1 MPSETYL
8 TPEQVASFKNDGYV
22 ALKGSE
28 VFDAKSLASLE
39 KWVTDVQNW
48 EEKPGGY
55 MQYYEKSSKDGSRIL
70 CRTENFLDAHP
81 EMKELFT
88 GRIEDM
94 VSELLGEE
102 SILYKEKI
110 NFKLPGGDGFKPHQD
125 HAAGWW
131 MYGQTFHISMLIAID
146 DCTVENG
153 CLQVV
158 AGEHT
163 KGLLGPEHEEVPD
176 ELVKKFKWTPV
187 PGKLGD
193 VVFFD
198 SFVPH
203 RSEPNTTQEGR
214 RILYLT
220 YAKKSEGDFREK
232 YYADK
237 RISFPPDIERDP
249 SKTYAYKI

>member
-158 AGEHT
+158 AGGDT
-163 KGLLGPEHEEVPD
+163 KGVPCPGGGGGCGGVVGKVKMRPPPRPPEIGRAAGGGREDISV
-176 ELVKKFKWTPV
+176 
-187 PGKLGD
+187 GGR
-193 VVFFD
+193 
-198 SFVPH
+198 SF
-203 RSEPNTTQEGR
+203 
-214 RILYLT
+214 
-220 YAKKSEGDFREK
+220 
-232 YYADK
+232 
-237 RISFPPDIERDP
+237 
-249 SKTYAYKI
+249 